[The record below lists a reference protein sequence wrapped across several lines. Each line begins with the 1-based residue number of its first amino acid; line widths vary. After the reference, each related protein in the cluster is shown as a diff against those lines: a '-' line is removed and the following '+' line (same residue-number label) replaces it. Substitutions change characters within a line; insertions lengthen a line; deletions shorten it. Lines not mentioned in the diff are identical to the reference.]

1 MNWVPNV
8 VVLVIIVWL
17 VRRSRKRAKAPT
29 PSKRN
34 SKRKSKQKSKLEP
47 PLTRD
52 LAMIDAEI
60 TMVTDEIDFFSSY
73 KDHDAEHATDSIVL
87 QQDEH
92 LLATLS
98 VVGLIENNQTE
109 DGAEPELLDEGE
121 FIVTTVRGV
130 FVGKSV
136 THDFQWGKLV
146 SHKSEPLMNN
156 EVVYLPVS
164 NRQKIYGI
172 AADSA
177 GIANMQR
184 RLAFGVAVALG
195 RNEQHVDGLKT
206 EREKLIKEKQQFAV

>member
-1 MNWVPNV
+1 
-8 VVLVIIVWL
+8 VIIIWL
-17 VRRSRKRAKAPT
+17 VRRSRKRAKASST
-29 PSKRN
+29 
-34 SKRKSKQKSKLEP
+34 SKQNLQP

-52 LAMIDAEI
+52 MAMIDSEI
-60 TMVTDEIDFFSSY
+60 ITVTDEIDFFSTY

-98 VVGLIENNQTE
+98 VVGLIENNQTA

-136 THDFQWGKLV
+136 THDFQWSKLV
-146 SHKSEPLMNN
+146 SHKTEPLMNN
-156 EVVYLPVS
+156 VVVYLPVS

-195 RNEQHVDGLKT
+195 RNEQYVDGLKA
-206 EREKLIKEKQQFAV
+206 EREKLLKEKQQLGVIH

>member
-1 MNWVPNV
+1 MNSVSYIV
-8 VVLVIIVWL
+8 VFVIILWL
-17 VRRSRKRAKAPT
+17 VRRSRKRAKTNSSST
-29 PSKRN
+29 PAKKPAQKR
-34 SKRKSKQKSKLEP
+34 
-47 PLTRD
+47 TM
-52 LAMIDAEI
+52 AMIDADI
-60 TMVTDEIDFFSSY
+60 TQVTDEIDFFSTY

-98 VVGLIENNQTE
+98 VVGLIENKQTE

-136 THDFQWGKLV
+136 THDFQWTKLV

-156 EVVYLPVS
+156 LVVYLPVS

-177 GIANMQR
+177 GIGNVQR

-195 RNEQHVDGLKT
+195 RHEQHIDGLKA
-206 EREKLIKEKQQFAV
+206 ERERLIEEKQQFVAS

>member
-8 VVLVIIVWL
+8 VVLLIIVWL
-17 VRRSRKRAKAPT
+17 VRRSRKRVKASPM
-29 PSKRN
+29 
-34 SKRKSKQKSKLEP
+34 SKQKPKQKP
-47 PLTRD
+47 PLIRD
-52 LAMIDAEI
+52 MAMIDSEI
-60 TMVTDEIDFFSSY
+60 TMVTDEIDFFSTY

-109 DGAEPELLDEGE
+109 EGAEPELLDEGE

-136 THDFQWGKLV
+136 THDFQWSKLV
-146 SHKSEPLMNN
+146 SHKTEPLMNN
-156 EVVYLPVS
+156 MVVYLPVS

-195 RNEQHVDGLKT
+195 RNEQHVDGLKV
-206 EREKLIKEKQQFAV
+206 EREKLNKEKQQLAG

>member
-8 VVLVIIVWL
+8 VALVIIVWL
-17 VRRSRKRAKAPT
+17 VRRSRKRAKASST
-29 PSKRN
+29 
-34 SKRKSKQKSKLEP
+34 SKQNLQP

-52 LAMIDAEI
+52 MAMIDSEI
-60 TMVTDEIDFFSSY
+60 IMVTDEIDFFSKY

-98 VVGLIENNQTE
+98 VVGLIENNQTA

-136 THDFQWGKLV
+136 THDFQWSKLV
-146 SHKSEPLMNN
+146 SHKTEPLMNN
-156 EVVYLPVS
+156 VVVYLPVS

-195 RNEQHVDGLKT
+195 RNEQYVDGLKA
-206 EREKLIKEKQQFAV
+206 EREKLLKEKQQLGVIH

>member
-1 MNWVPNV
+1 MNSVSYIV
-8 VVLVIIVWL
+8 VFVIILWL
-17 VRRSRKRAKAPT
+17 VRRSRKRAKT
-29 PSKRN
+29 NLSSKPAKKPAQ
-34 SKRKSKQKSKLEP
+34 KR
-47 PLTRD
+47 TM
-52 LAMIDAEI
+52 AMIDADI
-60 TMVTDEIDFFSSY
+60 TQVTDEIDFFSTY

-98 VVGLIENNQTE
+98 VVGLIENKQTE

-136 THDFQWGKLV
+136 THDFQWTKLV

-156 EVVYLPVS
+156 LVVYLPVS

-177 GIANMQR
+177 GIGNVQR

-195 RNEQHVDGLKT
+195 RHEQHIDGLKA
-206 EREKLIKEKQQFAV
+206 ERERLIEEKQQFVAS

>member
-8 VVLVIIVWL
+8 VVLLIIVWL
-17 VRRSRKRAKAPT
+17 VRRSRKRVKA
-29 PSKRN
+29 S
-34 SKRKSKQKSKLEP
+34 SMSKQKSKQKPKLKLKP
-47 PLTRD
+47 PPIRD
-52 LAMIDAEI
+52 MAMIDSEI
-60 TMVTDEIDFFSSY
+60 TMVTDEIDFFSTY

-136 THDFQWGKLV
+136 THDFQWSKLV
-146 SHKSEPLMNN
+146 SHKTEPLMNN
-156 EVVYLPVS
+156 VVLYLPVS

-195 RNEQHVDGLKT
+195 RNEQHIERLLA
-206 EREKLIKEKQQFAV
+206 EREKLNKEKQQFGG

>member
-8 VVLVIIVWL
+8 VVLLIIVWL

-29 PSKRN
+29 PSKRKP
-34 SKRKSKQKSKLEP
+34 KRKSKLEP

-52 LAMIDAEI
+52 MAMIDAEI
-60 TMVTDEIDFFSSY
+60 TMVTDEIDFFSTY

-98 VVGLIENNQTE
+98 VVGLIENTQTE

-136 THDFQWGKLV
+136 THDFQWNKLV
-146 SHKSEPLMNN
+146 SHKTEPLMNN
-156 EVVYLPVS
+156 LVVYLPVS

-172 AADSA
+172 AADNA

-195 RNEQHVDGLKT
+195 RSEQHVERLLA
-206 EREKLIKEKQQFAV
+206 EREKLNKEKQQFAG

>member
-8 VVLVIIVWL
+8 VALVIIVWL
-17 VRRSRKRAKAPT
+17 VRRSRKRAKASST
-29 PSKRN
+29 
-34 SKRKSKQKSKLEP
+34 SKQNLQP

-52 LAMIDAEI
+52 MAMIDSEI
-60 TMVTDEIDFFSSY
+60 IMVTDEIDFFSTY

-98 VVGLIENNQTE
+98 VVGLIENNQTA

-136 THDFQWGKLV
+136 THDFQWSKLV
-146 SHKSEPLMNN
+146 SHKTEPLMNN
-156 EVVYLPVS
+156 VVVYLPVS

-195 RNEQHVDGLKT
+195 RNE
-206 EREKLIKEKQQFAV
+206 

>member
-8 VVLVIIVWL
+8 VVLLIIVWL

-29 PSKRN
+29 PSKR
-34 SKRKSKQKSKLEP
+34 KSKQKSKLKP

-52 LAMIDAEI
+52 MAMIDAEI
-60 TMVTDEIDFFSSY
+60 TMVTDEIDFFSTY

-98 VVGLIENNQTE
+98 VVGLIENTQTE

-136 THDFQWGKLV
+136 THDFQWNKLV
-146 SHKSEPLMNN
+146 SHKTEPLMNN
-156 EVVYLPVS
+156 LVVYLPVS

-172 AADSA
+172 AADNA

-195 RNEQHVDGLKT
+195 RSEQHVERLLA
-206 EREKLIKEKQQFAV
+206 EREKLNKEKQQFAG

>member
-8 VVLVIIVWL
+8 VVLLIIVWL

-29 PSKRN
+29 PSKR
-34 SKRKSKQKSKLEP
+34 KSKQKSKLEP

-52 LAMIDAEI
+52 MAMIDAEI
-60 TMVTDEIDFFSSY
+60 TMVTDEIDFFSTY

-136 THDFQWGKLV
+136 THDFQWNKLV
-146 SHKSEPLMNN
+146 SHKTEPLMNN
-156 EVVYLPVS
+156 VVVYLPVS

-172 AADSA
+172 AADNA

-184 RLAFGVAVALG
+184 RLAFGVAVAL
-195 RNEQHVDGLKT
+195 RRHEQHIDGLKA
-206 EREKLIKEKQQFAV
+206 ECEKLNKEKQQFAG

>member
-8 VVLVIIVWL
+8 VVLLIIVWL
-17 VRRSRKRAKAPT
+17 VRRSRKRVKASPM
-29 PSKRN
+29 
-34 SKRKSKQKSKLEP
+34 SKQKPKQKP

-52 LAMIDAEI
+52 MAMIDSEI
-60 TMVTDEIDFFSSY
+60 TMVTDEIDFFSTY

-136 THDFQWGKLV
+136 THDFQWSKLV
-146 SHKSEPLMNN
+146 SHKTEPLMNN
-156 EVVYLPVS
+156 MVVYLPVS

-195 RNEQHVDGLKT
+195 RNEQHVDGLKV
-206 EREKLIKEKQQFAV
+206 EREKLNKEKQQLAG

>member
-8 VVLVIIVWL
+8 VVLLIIVWL

-29 PSKRN
+29 PSKRKP
-34 SKRKSKQKSKLEP
+34 KRKSKLEP

-52 LAMIDAEI
+52 MAMIDAEI
-60 TMVTDEIDFFSSY
+60 TMVTDEIDFFSTY

-98 VVGLIENNQTE
+98 VVGLIENTQTE

-136 THDFQWGKLV
+136 THDFQWNKLV
-146 SHKSEPLMNN
+146 SHKTEPLMNN
-156 EVVYLPVS
+156 VVVYLPVS

-195 RNEQHVDGLKT
+195 RNEQHVERLLA
-206 EREKLIKEKQQFAV
+206 EREKLNKEKQQFAG

>member
-8 VVLVIIVWL
+8 VALVIIVWL
-17 VRRSRKRAKAPT
+17 VRRSRKRAKASST
-29 PSKRN
+29 
-34 SKRKSKQKSKLEP
+34 SKQNLQP

-52 LAMIDAEI
+52 MAMIDSEI
-60 TMVTDEIDFFSSY
+60 IMVTDEIDFFSTY

-98 VVGLIENNQTE
+98 VVGLIENNQTAN
-109 DGAEPELLDEGE
+109 GAEPELLDEGE

-136 THDFQWGKLV
+136 THDFQWSKLV
-146 SHKSEPLMNN
+146 SHKTEPLMNN
-156 EVVYLPVS
+156 VVVYLPVS

-195 RNEQHVDGLKT
+195 RNEQYVDGLKA
-206 EREKLIKEKQQFAV
+206 EREKLLKEKQQLGVIH

>member
-1 MNWVPNV
+1 MTFVSYV
-8 VVLVIIVWL
+8 VVFVMIVWL
-17 VRRSRKRAKAPT
+17 ARRSRKRAKA
-29 PSKRN
+29 SSM
-34 SKRKSKQKSKLEP
+34 SKRKPK
-47 PLTRD
+47 PLLKRD

-60 TMVTDEIDFFSSY
+60 TMVTDEIDFFTTY
-73 KDHDAEHATDSIVL
+73 KDHDADHATDSIVL
-87 QQDEH
+87 KQDEH

-136 THDFQWGKLV
+136 THDFQWSKLV
-146 SHKSEPLMNN
+146 SHKTEPLMNN
-156 EVVYLPVS
+156 VVMYLPVS

-177 GIANMQR
+177 SIANMQR
-184 RLAFGVAVALG
+184 RLAFGVAVVLG
-195 RNEQHVDGLKT
+195 RNEQHVDELKA
-206 EREKLIKEKQQFAV
+206 EREKLKKERQQFAV

>member
-8 VVLVIIVWL
+8 VPLVIIVWL
-17 VRRSRKRAKAPT
+17 VRRSRKRAKASST
-29 PSKRN
+29 
-34 SKRKSKQKSKLEP
+34 SKQNLQP

-52 LAMIDAEI
+52 MAMIDSEI
-60 TMVTDEIDFFSSY
+60 IMVTDEIDFFSTY

-98 VVGLIENNQTE
+98 VVGLIENNQTA

-136 THDFQWGKLV
+136 THDFQWSKLV
-146 SHKSEPLMNN
+146 SHKTESLMNN
-156 EVVYLPVS
+156 VVVYLPVS

-195 RNEQHVDGLKT
+195 RNEQYVDGLKA
-206 EREKLIKEKQQFAV
+206 EREKLLKEKQQLGVIH

>member
-17 VRRSRKRAKAPT
+17 VRRSRKRAKATT
-29 PSKRN
+29 PSKR
-34 SKRKSKQKSKLEP
+34 KPKQKSKLKP

-52 LAMIDAEI
+52 MAMIDAEI
-60 TMVTDEIDFFSSY
+60 TMVTDEIDFFSTY

-98 VVGLIENNQTE
+98 VVGLIENTQTE

-136 THDFQWGKLV
+136 THDFQWNKLV
-146 SHKSEPLMNN
+146 SHKTEPLMNN
-156 EVVYLPVS
+156 VVVYLPVS

-195 RNEQHVDGLKT
+195 RNEQHVERLLA
-206 EREKLIKEKQQFAV
+206 EREKLNKEKQQFAG

>member
-8 VVLVIIVWL
+8 VVLLIIVWL

-29 PSKRN
+29 PSKR
-34 SKRKSKQKSKLEP
+34 KPKLEP

-52 LAMIDAEI
+52 MAMIDAEI
-60 TMVTDEIDFFSSY
+60 TMVTDEIDFFSTY

-98 VVGLIENNQTE
+98 VVGLIENTQTE

-136 THDFQWGKLV
+136 THDFQWNKLV
-146 SHKSEPLMNN
+146 SHKTEPLMNN
-156 EVVYLPVS
+156 VVVYLPVS

-172 AADSA
+172 AADNA

-195 RNEQHVDGLKT
+195 RSEQHVERLLA
-206 EREKLIKEKQQFAV
+206 EREKLNKEKQQFAG

>member
-17 VRRSRKRAKAPT
+17 VRCSRKRAKAPT
-29 PSKRN
+29 PSKR
-34 SKRKSKQKSKLEP
+34 KSKQKSKLKP

-52 LAMIDAEI
+52 MAMIDAEI
-60 TMVTDEIDFFSSY
+60 TMVTDEIDFFSTY

-136 THDFQWGKLV
+136 THDFQWSKLV
-146 SHKSEPLMNN
+146 SHKTEPLMNN
-156 EVVYLPVS
+156 VVVYLPVS

-195 RNEQHVDGLKT
+195 RNEQYVDGLKA
-206 EREKLIKEKQQFAV
+206 EHEKLNKEKQQLAG

>member
-8 VVLVIIVWL
+8 VVLLIIVWL

-29 PSKRN
+29 PSKR
-34 SKRKSKQKSKLEP
+34 KSKLEP

-52 LAMIDAEI
+52 MAMIDAEI
-60 TMVTDEIDFFSSY
+60 TMVTDEIDFFLTY
-73 KDHDAEHATDSIVL
+73 KDHDAEHATNSIVL

-98 VVGLIENNQTE
+98 VVGLIENTQTE

-136 THDFQWGKLV
+136 THDFQWNKLV
-146 SHKSEPLMNN
+146 SHKTEPLMNN
-156 EVVYLPVS
+156 VVVYLPVS

-172 AADSA
+172 AADNA

-195 RNEQHVDGLKT
+195 RNEQHVERLLA
-206 EREKLIKEKQQFAV
+206 EREKLNKEKQQFAG

>member
-8 VVLVIIVWL
+8 VVLLIIVWL
-17 VRRSRKRAKAPT
+17 VRRSRKRAKATT
-29 PSKRN
+29 PSKR
-34 SKRKSKQKSKLEP
+34 KPKQKSKLKP

-52 LAMIDAEI
+52 MAMIDAEI
-60 TMVTDEIDFFSSY
+60 TMVTDEIDFFSTY

-136 THDFQWGKLV
+136 THDFQWSKLV
-146 SHKSEPLMNN
+146 SHKTEPLMNN
-156 EVVYLPVS
+156 VVVYLPVS

-195 RNEQHVDGLKT
+195 RNEQHVDGLKV
-206 EREKLIKEKQQFAV
+206 ECEKLNKEKQQLAG

>member
-8 VVLVIIVWL
+8 VALVIIVWL
-17 VRRSRKRAKAPT
+17 VRRSRKRAKSTTTLKPK
-29 PSKRN
+29 PKP
-34 SKRKSKQKSKLEP
+34 KP
-47 PLTRD
+47 PLLRD

-60 TMVTDEIDFFSSY
+60 TMVTDEIDFFSTY

-98 VVGLIENNQTE
+98 VVGLIEHNQTE

-136 THDFQWGKLV
+136 THDFQWTKLV
-146 SHKSEPLMNN
+146 SHKSAPLTNN
-156 EVVYLPVS
+156 VVVYLPVS

-195 RNEQHVDGLKT
+195 RHEQHVEGLMA
-206 EREKLIKEKQQFAV
+206 EREKLLTEQQKFVIP

>member
-8 VVLVIIVWL
+8 VALVIIIWL
-17 VRRSRKRAKAPT
+17 VRRSRKRAKASST
-29 PSKRN
+29 
-34 SKRKSKQKSKLEP
+34 SKQNLQP

-52 LAMIDAEI
+52 MAMIDSEI
-60 TMVTDEIDFFSSY
+60 IMVTDEIDFFSTY

-98 VVGLIENNQTE
+98 VVGLIENNQTA

-136 THDFQWGKLV
+136 THDFQWSKLV
-146 SHKSEPLMNN
+146 SHKTEPLMNN
-156 EVVYLPVS
+156 VVVYLPVS

-184 RLAFGVAVALG
+184 RLAFGVAVVLG
-195 RNEQHVDGLKT
+195 RNEQYVDGLKA
-206 EREKLIKEKQQFAV
+206 EREKLLKEKQQLGVIH

>member
-8 VVLVIIVWL
+8 VVLLIIVWL
-17 VRRSRKRAKAPT
+17 VRRSRKRVKASPT
-29 PSKRN
+29 
-34 SKRKSKQKSKLEP
+34 SKRKPKQQLKLKP

-52 LAMIDAEI
+52 MAMIDAEI
-60 TMVTDEIDFFSSY
+60 TIVTDEIDFFLTY

-136 THDFQWGKLV
+136 THDFQWSKLV
-146 SHKSEPLMNN
+146 SHKTEPLMNN
-156 EVVYLPVS
+156 VVLYLPVS

-195 RNEQHVDGLKT
+195 RNEQHVERLLA
-206 EREKLIKEKQQFAV
+206 EREKLNKEKQQFGG

>member
-1 MNWVPNV
+1 MNWVSPLV
-8 VVLVIIVWL
+8 ALVIIVWL
-17 VRRSRKRAKAPT
+17 VRRSRKRAKAT
-29 PSKRN
+29 TT
-34 SKRKSKQKSKLEP
+34 SKQNMQPVHK
-47 PLTRD
+47 RD
-52 LAMIDAEI
+52 MAIIDAEI
-60 TMVTDEIDFFSSY
+60 TMVTDEIDFFSTY

-136 THDFQWGKLV
+136 THDFQWSKLV
-146 SHKSEPLMNN
+146 SHKTEPLMNN
-156 EVVYLPVS
+156 VVVYLPVS

-195 RNEQHVDGLKT
+195 RNEQYVDGLKA
-206 EREKLIKEKQQFAV
+206 EREKLLKEKQQLGVIH

>member
-8 VVLVIIVWL
+8 VVLLIIVWL

-29 PSKRN
+29 PSKRKP
-34 SKRKSKQKSKLEP
+34 KRKSKLEP

-52 LAMIDAEI
+52 MAMIDAEI
-60 TMVTDEIDFFSSY
+60 TMVTDEIDFFSTY

-98 VVGLIENNQTE
+98 VVGLIENTQTE

-136 THDFQWGKLV
+136 THDFQWNKLV
-146 SHKSEPLMNN
+146 SHKTEPLMNN
-156 EVVYLPVS
+156 VVVYLPVS

-195 RNEQHVDGLKT
+195 RNEQHVERLLA
-206 EREKLIKEKQQFAV
+206 EREKLNKDKQQFAG

>member
-1 MNWVPNV
+1 
-8 VVLVIIVWL
+8 
-17 VRRSRKRAKAPT
+17 
-29 PSKRN
+29 
-34 SKRKSKQKSKLEP
+34 
-47 PLTRD
+47 
-52 LAMIDAEI
+52 
-60 TMVTDEIDFFSSY
+60 
-73 KDHDAEHATDSIVL
+73 L

-98 VVGLIENNQTE
+98 VVGLIENNQTA

-136 THDFQWGKLV
+136 TYDFQWSKLV
-146 SHKSEPLMNN
+146 SHKTEPLMNN
-156 EVVYLPVS
+156 VVVYLPVS

-177 GIANMQR
+177 GIPNMQR

-195 RNEQHVDGLKT
+195 RNEQYVDGLKA
-206 EREKLIKEKQQFAV
+206 EREKLLKEKQQLGVIH

>member
-8 VVLVIIVWL
+8 VVLLIIVWL
-17 VRRSRKRAKAPT
+17 VRRSRKRVKASPT
-29 PSKRN
+29 
-34 SKRKSKQKSKLEP
+34 SKRKPKQQLKLKP

-52 LAMIDAEI
+52 MAMIDAEI
-60 TMVTDEIDFFSSY
+60 TIVTDEIDFFSTY

-109 DGAEPELLDEGE
+109 EGAEPELLDEGE

-136 THDFQWGKLV
+136 THDFQWSKLV
-146 SHKSEPLMNN
+146 SHKTEPLMNN
-156 EVVYLPVS
+156 VVVYLPVS

-195 RNEQHVDGLKT
+195 RNEQHVDGLKV
-206 EREKLIKEKQQFAV
+206 EREKLNEEKQQLAG

>member
-8 VVLVIIVWL
+8 VALVIIVWL
-17 VRRSRKRAKAPT
+17 VRRSRKRAKASPT
-29 PSKRN
+29 
-34 SKRKSKQKSKLEP
+34 SKQNLQP

-52 LAMIDAEI
+52 KAMIDAEI
-60 TMVTDEIDFFSSY
+60 TMVTDEIDFFSTY

-87 QQDEH
+87 QKDEH

-121 FIVTTVRGV
+121 FVVTTVRGV
-130 FVGKSV
+130 FVGRSV
-136 THDFQWGKLV
+136 THDFQWSKLV
-146 SHKSEPLMNN
+146 SHKTEPLMNN
-156 EVVYLPVS
+156 AVVYLPVS

-195 RNEQHVDGLKT
+195 RNEQHVERLKA
-206 EREKLIKEKQQFAV
+206 EREKLFKEKQQIAG

>member
-8 VVLVIIVWL
+8 VALVIIVWF
-17 VRRSRKRAKAPT
+17 VRRSRKRAKASST
-29 PSKRN
+29 
-34 SKRKSKQKSKLEP
+34 SKQNLQP

-52 LAMIDAEI
+52 MAMIDSEI
-60 TMVTDEIDFFSSY
+60 IMVTDEIDFFSTY

-98 VVGLIENNQTE
+98 VVGLIENNQTA

-136 THDFQWGKLV
+136 THDFQWSKLV
-146 SHKSEPLMNN
+146 SHKTEPLMNN
-156 EVVYLPVS
+156 VVVYLPVS

-195 RNEQHVDGLKT
+195 RNEQYVDGLKA
-206 EREKLIKEKQQFAV
+206 EREKLLKEKQQLGVIH

>member
-1 MNWVPNV
+1 MNSVPYIIAV
-8 VVLVIIVWL
+8 VIILWL
-17 VRRSRKRAKAPT
+17 VRRSRKRHQVGAKT
-29 PSKRN
+29 VLSKSSGQRP
-34 SKRKSKQKSKLEP
+34 KP
-47 PLTRD
+47 PHKRD

-60 TMVTDEIDFFSSY
+60 TMLTDEIDFFSTY

-87 QQDEH
+87 QANEH

-98 VVGLIENNQTE
+98 VVGLIENKQTE

-136 THDFQWGKLV
+136 THDFQWSKLV
-146 SHKSEPLMNN
+146 SHKTEPLMNN
-156 EVVYLPVS
+156 VVVYLPVS

-177 GIANMQR
+177 GIANVQR

-195 RNEQHVDGLKT
+195 RHEQHVEGLKA
-206 EREKLIKEKQQFAV
+206 EREKLIKEKQQFAG

>member
-8 VVLVIIVWL
+8 VALVIIVWL
-17 VRRSRKRAKAPT
+17 VRRSRKRAKASST
-29 PSKRN
+29 
-34 SKRKSKQKSKLEP
+34 SKQNLQP

-52 LAMIDAEI
+52 MAMIDSEI
-60 TMVTDEIDFFSSY
+60 IMVTDEIDFFSTY

-98 VVGLIENNQTE
+98 VVGLIENNQTA

-136 THDFQWGKLV
+136 THDFQWSKLV
-146 SHKSEPLMNN
+146 SHKTEPLMNN
-156 EVVYLPVS
+156 VVVYLPVS

-184 RLAFGVAVALG
+184 RLAFGVAVVLG
-195 RNEQHVDGLKT
+195 RNEQYVDGLKA
-206 EREKLIKEKQQFAV
+206 EREKLLKEKQQLGVIH

>member
-29 PSKRN
+29 PSKRKP
-34 SKRKSKQKSKLEP
+34 KRKPKLEP

-52 LAMIDAEI
+52 MAMIDAEI
-60 TMVTDEIDFFSSY
+60 TMVTDEIDFFSTY

-136 THDFQWGKLV
+136 THDFQWSKLV
-146 SHKSEPLMNN
+146 SHKTEPLMNN
-156 EVVYLPVS
+156 VVVYLPVS

-195 RNEQHVDGLKT
+195 RNEQYVDGLKA
-206 EREKLIKEKQQFAV
+206 EHEKLNKEKQQLAG

>member
-8 VVLVIIVWL
+8 VVLLIIVWL

-29 PSKRN
+29 PSKR
-34 SKRKSKQKSKLEP
+34 KPRRKSKLEP

-52 LAMIDAEI
+52 MAMIDAEI
-60 TMVTDEIDFFSSY
+60 TMVTDEIDFFSTY

-156 EVVYLPVS
+156 VVVYLPVS

-172 AADSA
+172 AADNA

-195 RNEQHVDGLKT
+195 RSEQHVERLLA
-206 EREKLIKEKQQFAV
+206 EREKLNKEKQQFAG

>member
-8 VVLVIIVWL
+8 VVLLIIVWL
-17 VRRSRKRAKAPT
+17 VRRSRKRVKASPT
-29 PSKRN
+29 
-34 SKRKSKQKSKLEP
+34 SKRKPKQQLKLKP

-52 LAMIDAEI
+52 MAMIDAEI
-60 TMVTDEIDFFSSY
+60 TIVTDEIDFFLTY

-109 DGAEPELLDEGE
+109 EGAEPELLDEGE

-130 FVGKSV
+130 FVGKSM
-136 THDFQWGKLV
+136 THDFQWSKLV
-146 SHKSEPLMNN
+146 SHKTEPLMNN
-156 EVVYLPVS
+156 VVVYLPVS

-195 RNEQHVDGLKT
+195 RNEQHVDGLKV
-206 EREKLIKEKQQFAV
+206 EREKLNEEKQQLAG

>member
-8 VVLVIIVWL
+8 VALVIIVWL
-17 VRRSRKRAKAPT
+17 VRRSRKRAKASST
-29 PSKRN
+29 
-34 SKRKSKQKSKLEP
+34 SKQNLQP

-52 LAMIDAEI
+52 MAMIDSEI
-60 TMVTDEIDFFSSY
+60 IMVTDEIDFFSTY

-98 VVGLIENNQTE
+98 VVGLIENNQTA

-136 THDFQWGKLV
+136 TYDFQWSKLV
-146 SHKSEPLMNN
+146 SHKTEPLMNN
-156 EVVYLPVS
+156 VVVYLPVS

-195 RNEQHVDGLKT
+195 RNEQYVDGLKA
-206 EREKLIKEKQQFAV
+206 EREKLLKEKQQLGVIH

>member
-8 VVLVIIVWL
+8 VALVIIVWL
-17 VRRSRKRAKAPT
+17 VRRSRKRAKASST
-29 PSKRN
+29 
-34 SKRKSKQKSKLEP
+34 SKQNLQP

-52 LAMIDAEI
+52 MAMIDSEI
-60 TMVTDEIDFFSSY
+60 ITVTDEIDFFSTY

-98 VVGLIENNQTE
+98 VVGLIENNQTA

-136 THDFQWGKLV
+136 THDFQWSKLV
-146 SHKSEPLMNN
+146 SHKTEPLMNN
-156 EVVYLPVS
+156 VVVYLPVS

-195 RNEQHVDGLKT
+195 RNEQYVDGLKA
-206 EREKLIKEKQQFAV
+206 EREKLLKEKQQLGVIH

>member
-1 MNWVPNV
+1 MNSVSYIV
-8 VVLVIIVWL
+8 VFVIILWL
-17 VRRSRKRAKAPT
+17 VRRSRKRAKT
-29 PSKRN
+29 SLSSKPAKKPAQ
-34 SKRKSKQKSKLEP
+34 KR
-47 PLTRD
+47 TM
-52 LAMIDAEI
+52 AMIDADI
-60 TMVTDEIDFFSSY
+60 TQVTDEIDFFSTY

-98 VVGLIENNQTE
+98 VVGLIENKQTE

-136 THDFQWGKLV
+136 THDFQWTKLV

-156 EVVYLPVS
+156 LVVYLPVS

-177 GIANMQR
+177 GIGNVQR

-195 RNEQHVDGLKT
+195 RHEQHIDGLKA
-206 EREKLIKEKQQFAV
+206 ERERLIEEKQQFAG